1 MIQRKH
7 VFYLPASSLLLLL
20 FIFLTPSCNC
30 NKSKSGKSDA
40 VVVLLHGLGHVKA
53 DGKSGLDQLKTKLEE
68 DLTKDNNKIEV
79 IAPVR
84 LNSFED
90 SLDDQVEALRKLLK
104 THKESELILY
114 GHSQGAV
121 LAAYLWCKHSNDFKI
136 KALILDRGPL
146 AGFDPL
152 SSTNEQNTLKL
163 KVLIPKLIL
172 AANTFDPQMGKILA
186 GLDTPAE
193 NFDEDGVQDLKPS
206 SAVITEI
213 LRKLPNVDIPVVLIT
228 AKSQN
233 FLSDSIENPI
243 KNNVNTIAGHWS
255 NWCSTDA
262 EFKEKFPDQAALQ
275 TFLSTLDLNALFG
288 SPNDGFI
295 SVKSQDLNGA
305 THANIERIGGANYSG
320 FPHGFTIEGMK
331 GMYEQLLEKIKSHI
345 IKN

>member
-7 VFYLPASSLLLLL
+7 IFYLPVSSLLLLL

-30 NKSKSGKSDA
+30 DKSKSGKNDA
-40 VVVLLHGLGHVKA
+40 VVVLLHGLEHQKQGI
-53 DGKSGLDQLKTKLEE
+53 SGLENLRKKLDE

-79 IAPVR
+79 IAPAR
-84 LNSFED
+84 LKSFED
-90 SLDDQVEALRKLLK
+90 SLDDQVEALQKLLK
-104 THKESELILY
+104 KHKESKLILY

-121 LAAYLWCKHSNDFKI
+121 LAAYLWCKHGSDFKI

-163 KVLIPKLIL
+163 KVLIPKLIPV
-172 AANTFDPQMGKILA
+172 ANGLDPKMGKILE
-186 GLDTPAE
+186 GLDKPAE

-213 LRKLPNVDIPVVLIT
+213 LSKLPHVDIPVILIT
-228 AKSQN
+228 AKSQK
-233 FLSDSIENPI
+233 FLSDNIENPI
-243 KNNVNTIAGHWS
+243 KNNISTIAGHWS

-262 EFKEKFPDQAALQ
+262 EFKEKFPDQAALE
-275 TFLSTLDLNALFG
+275 TFLSTLDLNTLFG

-305 THANIERIGGANYSG
+305 THTNIERIGGANYQG
-320 FPHGFTIEGMK
+320 FAHGAPIEIMK